1 MNSSTSF
8 VTQAE
13 HESARRLV
21 AVGDL
26 HGDYGKTQRALR
38 LAGLIDAT
46 DHWAGGDT
54 VLVQVP
60 FACASLRAALLARI
74 RK

>member
-1 MNSSTSF
+1 MNLSFF

-13 HESARRLV
+13 HEAPRRLV

-60 FACASLRAALLARI
+60 VACASLRALVLVRV